1 MTNTT
6 MLSPLAPSIPPEAH
20 TGLPPDNDS
29 HDGLENWRRFAEFA
43 DNEVTWCPETV
54 QQQRLDEDLAIQLE
68 IRGTTAQ
75 KVLAP
80 VTRPVSL
87 YQQEFW
93 AKQTA
98 HKNATAAK
106 LREVGEVDRARGLE
120 DCHSYYTIG
129 VCNGCATV
137 SRFPNRCDK
146 FYCAECQPRLGKER
160 QQQVEWWTHL
170 LRQPKH
176 VVLTMQNVSDL
187 SAAHVDEL
195 RRCFTKLRRRK
206 FASNWT
212 GGFYSIEVTNEGKG
226 WHLHLHALIEAK
238 WIDSAELALAW
249 HSSTKGFGRI
259 VKVRDVRDR
268 SYLAEVTKYVAKG
281 AQLAAWSGDSIR
293 TFINAFEG
301 KRTFGVFGEL
311 YGARTEF
318 AEFIATLKSAKTKCQ
333 CGCNSFRF
341 YTELEFEERFLV
353 PNSPTATRPPPATK
367 TEWLPQLDRPR
378 WPD

>member
-1 MTNTT
+1 MI
-6 MLSPLAPSIPPEAH
+6 SPLAPPIPPEER
-20 TGLPPDNDS
+20 TTQTPDTDP
-29 HDGLENWRRFAEFA
+29 HDVIEHWRRFAEFA
-43 DNEVTWCPETV
+43 DNEVTWTPDAVAQT
-54 QQQRLDEDLAIQLE
+54 RLDDEAAIQLE

-93 AKQTA
+93 QKQTA
-98 HKNATAAK
+98 HKNAVASK
-106 LREVGEVDRARGLE
+106 LRSIGEVDRARMLE
-120 DCHSYYTIG
+120 DCHSTFTVG
-129 VCNGCATV
+129 VCLGCSTV
-137 SRFPNRCDK
+137 SKFPNRCDK
-146 FYCAECQPRLGKER
+146 FYCPECQPRLGKER
-160 QQQVEWWTHL
+160 QRQIEWWTHT

-195 RRCFTKLRRRK
+195 RRSFTKLRRRK
-206 FASNWT
+206 FARNWT

-238 WIDSAELALAW
+238 WIDSADLALAW
-249 HSSTKGFGRI
+249 HSATNGFGRI

-281 AQLAAWSGDSIR
+281 SQLAAWAPTDII
-293 TFINAFEG
+293 TFINALEG
-301 KRTFGVFGEL
+301 KRTFGVFGDL

-318 AEFIATLKSAKTKCQ
+318 AEFIATLKSAKTKCD
-333 CGCNSFRF
+333 CGCNQFRY
-341 YTELEFEERFLV
+341 YTELQFEELFLV
-353 PNSPTATRPPPATK
+353 PDSASKPRPPPAPQTP
-367 TEWLPQLDRPR
+367 TLPAMVDNA

>member
-1 MTNTT
+1 
-6 MLSPLAPSIPPEAH
+6 MLSPLAQPIPPEGHARY
-20 TGLPPDNDS
+20 TPAEDS
-29 HDGLENWRRFAEFA
+29 HDGVEAWRRFAE
-43 DNEVTWCPETV
+43 DVDLGVCWNPDTV
-54 QQQRLDEDLAIQLE
+54 VQPRLDEDYAIQLE
-68 IRGTTAQ
+68 IRGVTAQ

-80 VTRPVSL
+80 VQRSASP
-87 YQQEFW
+87 YQIEFW

-120 DCHSYYTIG
+120 DCHSFYTIG
-129 VCNGCATV
+129 VCCGCSTV

-160 QQQVEWWTHL
+160 QQQVEWWTHM

-187 SAAHVDEL
+187 SPGHVDEL
-195 RRCFTKLRRRK
+195 RKCFTKLRRRK

-238 WIDSAELALAW
+238 WIDSAELALSW
-249 HSSTKGFGRI
+249 HSITRGFGRI

-281 AQLAAWSGDSIR
+281 AQLAAWSGESIR

-318 AEFIATLKSAKTKCQ
+318 AEFIATLKTAKTKCQ

-341 YTELEFEERFLV
+341 YTEAEFEMRFLV
-353 PNSPTATRPPPATK
+353 PNSPTATRPPPAPA
-367 TEWLPQLDRPR
+367 ERMFAEFERPR